1 MSSLNSSSVRV
12 KSKKRSKKSK
22 KGGDDESDSGDEV
35 RAAPPHL
42 PLANDD
48 DNGTV
53 ASDRPLVTPRPL
65 VVAPAS
71 PAAAAAATAARPEA
85 LDFGRLAD
93 DVTRLLARAPPL
105 EPTFEERDGN
115 KTARLFALAL
125 HESSAASEL
134 ELRRD
139 ALSLLAQLAAH
150 APNVD
155 ALLRR
160 GLLSV
165 YLRLLHST
173 DNADVGVGTRGVAC
187 LALADEAKQEIGA
200 IGGALSVIIKAL
212 YGDDKE
218 TTIASLRALRRLA
231 ELPANRDALVAAG
244 AVTHVLGQVAVAS
257 DSSLV
262 YEAMGVI
269 SNLARGNTARKAL
282 CAEKAP
288 DVLTVV
294 LARHT
299 DTSKLAAR
307 ALETLFRI
315 AVDADGQR
323 SCVAANAIDVVL
335 SALDRTNVAEVK
347 ITAISLLHRLLREP
361 SGGDAFAAADGIKR
375 LWPWLEC
382 YWSVPR
388 LEAEARD
395 IVGLIAKISPAQS
408 KAIRELE
415 QSLTAPAPSASTAST
430 SSATS
435 EAKTPTAAPAAAP
448 AKPASEEAAARE
460 VVAAVMSAN
469 SPLFGRRK
477 SSRSQDMLASLA
489 AEADRVAAAHKSGAG
504 SADARPKAGG
514 SVTAARTSAYLSLGL
529 ANKPKA
535 NNQRALL
542 KALESE
548 VKAEMQEK
556 NT

>member
-1 MSSLNSSSVRV
+1 MSSLNSSSSVRV
-12 KSKKRSKKSK
+12 KSKKRSKKTK
-22 KGGDDESDSGDEV
+22 KDDESDSGDEV

-65 VVAPAS
+65 VLAPASPAS
-71 PAAAAAATAARPEA
+71 PAAAEA

-105 EPTFEERDGN
+105 EPTFEERDGS

-125 HESSAASEL
+125 LGQTHEPSTASEL
-134 ELRRD
+134 ELRRA
-139 ALSLLAQLAAH
+139 ALLLAQLAAH
-150 APNVD
+150 TPNVD

-173 DNADVGVGTRGVAC
+173 DAADVGVGTQGVAC

-200 IGGALSVIIKAL
+200 IGGALAVIIKAL

-288 DVLTVV
+288 DVLAVV

-335 SALDRTNVAEVK
+335 SALDRTNVPEVK

-415 QSLTAPAPSASTAST
+415 QSLTAPAPSASST
-430 SSATS
+430 SSTATATS
-435 EAKTPTAAPAAAP
+435 EAKTPTAAPAATP

-489 AEADRVAAAHKSGAG
+489 AEADRVAAANKSGAA
-504 SADARPKAGG
+504 STAADARPKTGG
-514 SVTAARTSAYLSLGL
+514 SMTAARTSAYLSLGL
-529 ANKPKA
+529 ANKPKT

-548 VKAEMQEK
+548 VKAEMEEK
-556 NT
+556 ST